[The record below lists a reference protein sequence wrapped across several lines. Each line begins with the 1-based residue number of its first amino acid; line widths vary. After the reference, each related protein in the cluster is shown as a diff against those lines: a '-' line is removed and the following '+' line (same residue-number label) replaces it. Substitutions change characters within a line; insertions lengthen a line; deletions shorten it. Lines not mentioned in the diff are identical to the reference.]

1 MKIVIPSL
9 GRSESINTKDGAI
22 PFVGFKGVKVYVK
35 PQEVED
41 YEKVIPKEMIF
52 EVPEDKIGLGAI
64 RNFLVDEHKDEDYFV
79 IMDDDITGLTYRF
92 ADKMEEVVDGDHFRE
107 VIRSTMQ
114 MALDIGTPLFAYGA
128 SQNPNHYTQLD
139 HFDFKGNI
147 ASIHG
152 IIPELLGSINYD
164 PRLIVMNDY
173 DIALQCKYYKRYVLI
188 DKRYNLTTSDKWFNK
203 GGSSTLRNKDLL
215 EKCSKILLAKYGS
228 KVIKYNP
235 KKIQYNLSFLF

>member
-1 MKIVIPSL
+1 
-9 GRSESINTKDGAI
+9 
-22 PFVGFKGVKVYVK
+22 
-35 PQEVED
+35 
-41 YEKVIPKEMIF
+41 
-52 EVPEDKIGLGAI
+52 
-64 RNFLVDEHKDEDYFV
+64 
-79 IMDDDITGLTYRF
+79 MDDDIIGLTYRF
-92 ADKMEEVVDGDHFRE
+92 ADKMEEIVDGDHFRE
-107 VIRSTMQ
+107 VLRSTSQ

-128 SQNPNHYTQLD
+128 SQNPNFYTQMD

-152 IIPELLGSINYD
+152 IIPGLLGSINYD
-164 PRLIVMNDY
+164 PRLIIMNDY

-188 DKRYNLTTSDKWFNK
+188 DKRYNLSTSDKWFNK

-228 KVIKYNP
+228 KVIKYDP